1 MIPFVIY
8 KFGGYV
14 ALGVALWV
22 GHVFI
27 SNRASTIKAQAIHKT
42 YADAALVASNTM
54 FRKSERLHEAAN
66 TLQETQN
73 EQLETSRRTITS
85 LRERLRHRPERP
97 TVTTIMPSDTSP
109 TQNCTGAGLYRGD
122 GEFLAWYATEAAR
135 IAAALQR
142 CEAQY
147 EQVRQSR

>member
-1 MIPFVIY
+1 MTPLVLY
-8 KFGGYV
+8 KLGGYA

-22 GHVFI
+22 GHVYI
-27 SNRASTIKAQAIHKT
+27 SNRANTLRAQAIHKT
-42 YADAALVASNTM
+42 YTDAALAASVTM
-54 FRKSERLHEAAN
+54 FRKSERLHEVAN

-73 EQLETSRRTITS
+73 EQLETSRRTIAS

-97 TVTTIMPSDTSP
+97 TVTIMPSDTSP